1 MLQEFY
7 GRELNYK
14 AEVVIMN
21 EHSLVLCE
29 NNIMT
34 RAEELKLNLNTEH
47 EDIKELCLS
56 GDKYVH
62 V

>member
-1 MLQEFY
+1 MLQELY

-47 EDIKELCLS
+47 EDIKGLCLS
-56 GDKYVH
+56 
-62 V
+62 